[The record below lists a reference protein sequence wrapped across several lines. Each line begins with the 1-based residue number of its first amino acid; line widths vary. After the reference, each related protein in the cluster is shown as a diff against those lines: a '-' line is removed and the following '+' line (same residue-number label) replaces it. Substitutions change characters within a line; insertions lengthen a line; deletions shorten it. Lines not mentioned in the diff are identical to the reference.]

1 MKRVTLLLL
10 IFITYSPAQQMDR
23 LFWNGSDWRRLEK
36 LADYDPELAY
46 MMKIAYINGIL
57 DGRLFY
63 YLKAWMMEQTFADSL
78 YAETVDYLTPRELVK
93 VLDNFYA
100 DPINGYIPLPSA
112 IIISNM
118 FGERI
123 PMDRIDE
130 YIRHSKEWINRMIL
144 EQKQ

>member
-1 MKRVTLLLL
+1 MKRLTFISL
-10 IFITYSPAQQMDR
+10 IFIAYLPAQQMDR

-36 LADYDPELAY
+36 LAEYDPELTY
-46 MMKIAYINGIL
+46 MMKIAYINGVL
-57 DGRLFY
+57 DSRLFY
-63 YLKAWMMEQTFADSL
+63 YLKAWTMEDAFADSL

-118 FGERI
+118 FG
-123 PMDRIDE
+123 
-130 YIRHSKEWINRMIL
+130 
-144 EQKQ
+144 

>member
-1 MKRVTLLLL
+1 
-10 IFITYSPAQQMDR
+10 
-23 LFWNGSDWRRLEK
+23 
-36 LADYDPELAY
+36 
-46 MMKIAYINGIL
+46 MMKIAYINGVL
-57 DGRLFY
+57 DSRLFY
-63 YLKAWMMEQTFADSL
+63 YLKAWTIEQVFADSL

-123 PMDRIDE
+123 PMNKIDD
-130 YIRHSKEWINRMIL
+130 YIRHSKDWINRMIL
-144 EQKQ
+144 EKKQ

>member
-1 MKRVTLLLL
+1 MKRVILLLL

-36 LADYDPELAY
+36 LADYDPELTY
-46 MMKIAYINGIL
+46 MMKIAYINVIL
-57 DGRLFY
+57 DVRLFY

-123 PMDRIDE
+123 PMDTINE

>member
-1 MKRVTLLLL
+1 MKRVIILLL

-36 LADYDPELAY
+36 LADYDPELAH

-112 IIISNM
+112 IIICIGM
-118 FGERI
+118 
-123 PMDRIDE
+123 
-130 YIRHSKEWINRMIL
+130 
-144 EQKQ
+144 

>member
-1 MKRVTLLLL
+1 MKLVTLLLL

-36 LADYDPELAY
+36 LADYDPELTY
-46 MMKIAYINGIL
+46 MMKVAYINGIL

-112 IIISNM
+112 IISLICLAKGFQWIQLTNIYV
-118 FGERI
+118 I
-123 PMDRIDE
+123 PKSGLIE
-130 YIRHSKEWINRMIL
+130 
-144 EQKQ
+144 

>member
-1 MKRVTLLLL
+1 
-10 IFITYSPAQQMDR
+10 
-23 LFWNGSDWRRLEK
+23 
-36 LADYDPELAY
+36 
-46 MMKIAYINGIL
+46 
-57 DGRLFY
+57 
-63 YLKAWMMEQTFADSL
+63 MEQVFADSL

-123 PMDRIDE
+123 PMNKIDD
-130 YIRHSKEWINRMIL
+130 YIRHSKDWINRMIL
-144 EQKQ
+144 EKKQ

>member
-36 LADYDPELAY
+36 LADYDLELTY

-63 YLKAWMMEQTFADSL
+63 YLKAWMMEQTIADRL
-78 YAETVDYLTPRELVK
+78 YAETVD
-93 VLDNFYA
+93 
-100 DPINGYIPLPSA
+100 
-112 IIISNM
+112 
-118 FGERI
+118 
-123 PMDRIDE
+123 
-130 YIRHSKEWINRMIL
+130 
-144 EQKQ
+144 

>member
-1 MKRVTLLLL
+1 MKRLTFITL
-10 IFITYSPAQQMDR
+10 IFITYLPAQQMDR

-36 LADYDPELAY
+36 LAQYDPELTY
-46 MMKIAYINGIL
+46 MMKTAYINGVL

-63 YLKAWMMEQTFADSL
+63 YLKAWTMEDAFADSL

-123 PMDRIDE
+123 PMNMIDD

-144 EQKQ
+144 EKKQ

>member
-1 MKRVTLLLL
+1 MKRVTFLLL
-10 IFITYSPAQQMDR
+10 IFFTYSPAQQMDR

-36 LADYDPELAY
+36 LADYDPELTY
-46 MMKIAYINGIL
+46 MMKVAYINGIL

-78 YAETVDYLTPRELVK
+78 YAETVDYLVPRELVK

-123 PMDRIDE
+123 PMDTINE

-144 EQKQ
+144 EQNQ